1 MLLLIQMSCQPETD
15 SISPSQTVVT
25 VKIAEDNQGSTVSI
39 QYYKI
44 KSLILRYHFLL
55 LKIDHSRQ
63 NYSYGNSGS
72 NDGYDNSGQ
81 NDGHDN
87 NDSNIKDE
95 AKLDITKIC
104 AILSLTV
111 TIDNDIETSSRK
123 VFNQPDLDIDILIV
137 PVNDTAAY
145 NY

>member
-1 MLLLIQMSCQPETD
+1 M
-15 SISPSQTVVT
+15 
-25 VKIAEDNQGSTVSI
+25 
-39 QYYKI
+39 
-44 KSLILRYHFLL
+44 
-55 LKIDHSRQ
+55 
-63 NYSYGNSGS
+63 
-72 NDGYDNSGQ
+72 
-81 NDGHDN
+81 
-87 NDSNIKDE
+87 
-95 AKLDITKIC
+95 KIC